1 MMVLKLTGEEEQIAK
16 QPSDHRNQHIVT
28 KEIWKNVVI
37 QVLYQTSVSMILEFG
52 GDVTDKE
59 KKVRE
64 TMIFNT
70 FLFCQLC
77 NFLNY
82 QVLKMVVQS
91 FYFLVAMGGC
101 FLLQVLVIE
110 YAKGLADCMQLN
122 AIRWGISVL
131 IGALACVFE
140 WTLKIIILPFILN
153 PSTNINIA
161 SESITSPSF
170 YLSPVFPILMM
181 FVLFPVGLIFS
192 QIGMNM
198 TIR

>member
-1 MMVLKLTGEEEQIAK
+1 
-16 QPSDHRNQHIVT
+16 
-28 KEIWKNVVI
+28 
-37 QVLYQTSVSMILEFG
+37 
-52 GDVTDKE
+52 
-59 KKVRE
+59 
-64 TMIFNT
+64 MIFST
-70 FLFCQLC
+70 FLLCQLF
-77 NFLNY
+77 NLLNTM
-82 QVLKMVVQS
+82 QLLKKEVLTVVVQS
-91 FYFLVAMGGC
+91 FYFLVALGGC
-101 FLLQVLVIE
+101 FLMQVLVIE

>member
-1 MMVLKLTGEEEQIAK
+1 
-16 QPSDHRNQHIVT
+16 
-28 KEIWKNVVI
+28 
-37 QVLYQTSVSMILEFG
+37 
-52 GDVTDKE
+52 
-59 KKVRE
+59 
-64 TMIFNT
+64 MIFST
-70 FLFCQLC
+70 FLLCQLF
-77 NFLNY
+77 NLLNTM
-82 QVLKMVVQS
+82 QLLKKEVLTVVVQS

-140 WTLKIIILPFILN
+140 WTLKNILPVILN
-153 PSTNINIA
+153 PSTNIA

-170 YLSPVFPILMM
+170 YLSPVFPILM